1 MSAGAEWRRSYE
13 MTISREA
20 FLRQLPS
27 AVGGSGYR
35 EEDGAFVH
43 GDAARGWCLRL
54 EPLPSLRPGALVLP
68 RHRVEIRLH
77 GYGSTEA
84 AAFLSRFESRFQ
96 RGGG

>member
-1 MSAGAEWRRSYE
+1 MSSGEEWRRSYE
-13 MTISREA
+13 MTISREE

-35 EEDGAFVH
+35 EEEGAFVH
-43 GDAARGWCLRL
+43 GDVERGWCLRL
-54 EPLPSLRPGALVLP
+54 EPLPGLRHGALALP

-77 GYGSTEA
+77 GFGGAEA